1 MSPLSWLRP
10 LLLLPPTSSVSWH
23 RFLGA
28 GMEGREVGSFS
39 SDDGVFG
46 AILLLL
52 GLGFAG
58 FDVDGGTDGDALMVE
73 DVDGGK
79 LDGGVAWFEEGGTD
93 GGANVLAFLVNGGEG
108 NGDMRDETLEDTV
121 RGDGGGVGLE
131 LGEGLA
137 KGDFLVERV
146 GGEVRKS
153 RDMGDEHVVTSS
165 EWDSGE
171 AEGFVDDGSR
181 VLGHDDRRWRV
192 RWDKG
197 RKSRNS
203 YRSHVT
209 KDGPR

>member
-1 MSPLSWLRP
+1 MR
-10 LLLLPPTSSVSWH
+10 
-23 RFLGA
+23 
-28 GMEGREVGSFS
+28 
-39 SDDGVFG
+39 
-46 AILLLL
+46 
-52 GLGFAG
+52 
-58 FDVDGGTDGDALMVE
+58 
-73 DVDGGK
+73 GK
-79 LDGGVAWFEEGGTD
+79 
-93 GGANVLAFLVNGGEG
+93 
-108 NGDMRDETLEDTV
+108 TLEDTV

-153 RDMGDEHVVTSS
+153 RDMGDEHVVTSP